1 MFIKKVCSSAI
12 LYNRIQIELHL
23 PYRKWTKIRTGNS
36 IRVIMNE
43 LRDSKKKNTTK
54 QYVSW
59 RFSANI
65 FHRNTQPTT
74 SLEHGILYHRNLRTH
89 VTAGYAI
96 RFVCVNTYAEPTRG
110 YMILKITHP

>member
-43 LRDSKKKNTTK
+43 LRDSKKNTTK
-54 QYVSW
+54 QYVS
-59 RFSANI
+59 
-65 FHRNTQPTT
+65 
-74 SLEHGILYHRNLRTH
+74 
-89 VTAGYAI
+89 
-96 RFVCVNTYAEPTRG
+96 
-110 YMILKITHP
+110 